1 MAQAPGPLTIPLLKL
16 AITIPLV
23 DMYMVRLRL
32 ILTVC
37 PAHVMNVVILELRKP
52 LLLLRFIISGELRW
66 VLIMTL
72 GRW

>member
-1 MAQAPGPLTIPLLKL
+1 MAQAPGPLIMPLPKL
-16 AITIPLV
+16 PMTIPLV

-37 PAHVMNVVILELRKP
+37 PAQVMNVVMLELRKP
-52 LLLLRFIISGELRW
+52 LFLLRFMISGELRW